1 MTRSRSRAVAQ
12 PHRERPEARIPAP
25 VSSARPE
32 ARGRRPGWFRLW
44 WRAVRPFSF
53 TASMTPVLVG
63 SAVAFGE
70 KRFHPGLFAAAFI
83 ASIAIHAGAN
93 LVNDYYDH
101 VRGVDTP
108 ESIGPGGM
116 IQRGLLTPHTVLRGA
131 LVLFALSAIVGLIL
145 VASRGWPILVIGAL
159 SVSAGYAYTG
169 GPVPLGYVGL
179 GDAVVFFFM
188 GVVTT
193 TGAYYVQTAAISRTV
208 LWAAVPVAA
217 LVDAILVVNNLR
229 DLDGDRARGKR
240 TLATLIGRAAT
251 RTHFLILVVAA
262 YVSIALGIWLRTVPP
277 LAGLAVVTIPDAAR
291 IWRVIR
297 AETDPQILTV
307 KGIRATAQL
316 HQRIGLLLALAFVA
330 VRLK

>member
-1 MTRSRSRAVAQ
+1 MTRSRNRAVEQSRSAG
-12 PHRERPEARIPAP
+12 PSSRFPLPA
-25 VSSARPE
+25 SR
-32 ARGRRPGWFRLW
+32 FRWLRVW

-83 ASIAIHAGAN
+83 ASVAIHAGAN

-159 SVSAGYAYTG
+159 SVAAGYVYTG
-169 GPVPLGYVGL
+169 GPVPPGYVGV

-193 TGAYYVQTAAISRTV
+193 AGAYYVQTAAISRTV
-208 LWAAVPVAA
+208 LWAAVPLAA
-217 LVDAILVVNNLR
+217 LVDAVLVVNNLR
-229 DLDGDRARGKR
+229 DLDGDRTRGKR
-240 TLATLIGRAAT
+240 TFATLIGRAAT

-277 LAGLAVVTIPDAAR
+277 LAGLAVVTIPDAVR

-297 AETDPQILTV
+297 AETEPQILTV
-307 KGIRATAQL
+307 NGIRATAQL
-316 HQRIGLLLALAFVA
+316 HQRIGLPLTLVFSA
-330 VRLK
+330 VRLT

>member
-1 MTRSRSRAVAQ
+1 MTRSRNRAVEQ
-12 PHRERPEARIPAP
+12 SRSTDPTSRFPLPA
-25 VSSARPE
+25 SR
-32 ARGRRPGWFRLW
+32 FRWLRVW

-53 TASMTPVLVG
+53 TASTTPVLVG

-70 KRFHPGLFAAAFI
+70 TRFHPGLFAAAFI
-83 ASIAIHAGAN
+83 ASVAIHAGAN

-159 SVSAGYAYTG
+159 SVAAGYVYTG

-188 GVVTT
+188 GVGTT
-193 TGAYYVQTAAISRTV
+193 AGAYFVQTAAISRTG
-208 LWAAVPVAA
+208 LWGGLPVAPPVGGV
-217 LVDAILVVNNLR
+217 LVGDKLR
-229 DLDGDRARGKR
+229 G
-240 TLATLIGRAAT
+240 
-251 RTHFLILVVAA
+251 
-262 YVSIALGIWLRTVPP
+262 LG
-277 LAGLAVVTIPDAAR
+277 
-291 IWRVIR
+291 
-297 AETDPQILTV
+297 
-307 KGIRATAQL
+307 
-316 HQRIGLLLALAFVA
+316 
-330 VRLK
+330 